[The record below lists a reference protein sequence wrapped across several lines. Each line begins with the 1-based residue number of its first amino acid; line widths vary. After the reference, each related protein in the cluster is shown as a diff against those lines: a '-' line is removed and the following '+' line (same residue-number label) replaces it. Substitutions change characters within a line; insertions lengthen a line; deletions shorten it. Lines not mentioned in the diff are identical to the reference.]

1 MSEKQIKNNKIL
13 IFGGSGS
20 LGNKLIDRL
29 HKHNTIYNYS
39 RDECKHWQMEQKYGK
54 ENIVNKIGDIANRQ
68 RVETI
73 LLRLKPDIVIIAA
86 ALKHVDRCEYSIEQ
100 AVKTNITGPENI
112 VNVIENNQQSLS
124 NLKTVVF
131 VSTDKA
137 CSPINVYG
145 MTKAISEKL
154 MIEKAY
160 YIKDIKFVTVR
171 YGNVLNSRG
180 SIIPF
185 LNNIGK
191 DDKFTEFPLTD
202 VRMTR
207 FIMTLEDSCKLIE
220 YAITKGNTG
229 EIIIP
234 RLNAMNIKELMEIFS
249 EKYNKPVKVCNLRV
263 GEKLYESLI
272 NDTQSLRAKINNNNE
287 YYHLIP
293 NYLNK
298 VVNNETFDYNSTQN
312 ILSKDKLKQYL
323 KEIKLL

>member
-1 MSEKQIKNNKIL
+1 MIKNNKIL

-29 HKHNTIYNYS
+29 YKTNKMYNFS

-54 ENIVNKIGDIANRQ
+54 ENIINKIGDISNRN

-73 LLRLKPDIVIIAA
+73 LLRVNPDIIIIAA
-86 ALKHVDRCEYSIEQ
+86 ALKHVDRCEYAIEQ
-100 AVKTNITGPENI
+100 AVKTNVTGIENI
-112 VNVIENNQQSLS
+112 LNVVENNQTTLT

-154 MIEKAY
+154 MTEKAY
-160 YIKDIKFVTVR
+160 YIKNIKFVSVR

-185 LNNIGK
+185 LNNIGI
-191 DDKFTEFPLTD
+191 DDTKTQFPLTD

-207 FIMTLEDSCKLIE
+207 FIMTLEESCELIE
-220 YAITKGNTG
+220 YAILNGKTG
-229 EIIIP
+229 EIMIP
-234 RLNAMNIKELMEIFS
+234 KLKAMKIKDLMEIFS
-249 EKYNKPVKVCNLRV
+249 EKYNKPVHVCDMRV

-272 NDTQSLRAKINNNNE
+272 NETQSLRAQFNTE
-287 YYHLIP
+287 TDYYHLIP

-298 VVNNETFDYNSTQN
+298 VVNSDTFDYNSTQN
-312 ILSKDKLKQYL
+312 ILSKDKLKKYL
-323 KEIKLL
+323 THLKLL